1 MKYNTLIF
9 VNSVILIAVLM
20 AGCTSSS
27 SSDDLKFLDKVQESS
42 NNIQENNEKIQTAL
56 TARDWSTMK
65 EYSDMQL
72 IQADQAIFSIQLLEV
87 TGKRIPAREAWIQV
101 LESTKSVAV
110 HTGRAATA
118 YEKGQISEGNNEM
131 FIALDLMDVASEKL
145 DQFNAL
151 DLT

>member
-1 MKYNTLIF
+1 
-9 VNSVILIAVLM
+9 M

-27 SSDDLKFLDKVQESS
+27 SSDDLKFLDKMQESS
-42 NNIQENNEKIQTAL
+42 KNIQENNEKIQAAL

-65 EYSDMQL
+65 EYSDRQL
-72 IQADQAIFSIQLLEV
+72 SQADQAILSIQSLKV

-110 HTGRAATA
+110 QTGRAAIA
-118 YEKGQISEGNNEM
+118 YEKGQISEGNDEM
-131 FIALDLMDVASEKL
+131 YIALNLMDVASEKL
-145 DQFNAL
+145 DQFNDL